1 MGFLDKIKGLLQG
14 KEGGAGGIAGFL
26 KGNDPEK
33 GLSGLFKR
41 LKGEEESGVD
51 EWGYSNVNTLDS
63 YTGEGVVKD
72 ASIQNQ
78 FNQPDEEGGDPMS
91 SASIGAMGDIA
102 GGLGNIVSGIVGGGQ
117 RRREQTTA
125 REEYRTQLE
134 GFKNMDYYGTV
145 MANPWEDMTVNQLQ
159 ADFQARQSQQGLAN
173 TMAQLGAAAGG
184 SGVAGLAQSLSNQQ
198 TQDMAQIS
206 ANIGQQESR
215 NQQLIGQGEYY
226 RSLAVEK
233 AEKRVRDKNETLLV
247 LSAQR
252 RAIADQARKDATAA
266 LTSGIGST
274 IGGVGKFVAGG
285 GFGG

>member
-1 MGFLDKIKGLLQG
+1 MSFLDKIKGLLQG
-14 KEGGAGGIAGFL
+14 KEGGKGGIAGFL

-41 LKGEEESGVD
+41 LKGKEESGVD

-72 ASIQNQ
+72 ASG
-78 FNQPDEEGGDPMS
+78 DEGGDTMS

-102 GGLGNIVSGIVGGGQ
+102 GGLGNILSGIVGGGQ
-117 RRREQTTA
+117 RRREQQAA

-184 SGVAGLAQSLSNQQ
+184 SGVAGLAQAMSNQQ
-198 TQDMAQIS
+198 SQNMAQIS
-206 ANIGQQESR
+206 ASIGQQESK

-226 RSLAVEK
+226 RSLAIEK
-233 AEKRVRDKNETLLV
+233 AETRVRDKNETLLA
-247 LSAQR
+247 LAAQR
-252 RAIADQARKDATAA
+252 RAIADQARKDATEA

-274 IGGVGKFVAGG
+274 IGGVGKLVAGG